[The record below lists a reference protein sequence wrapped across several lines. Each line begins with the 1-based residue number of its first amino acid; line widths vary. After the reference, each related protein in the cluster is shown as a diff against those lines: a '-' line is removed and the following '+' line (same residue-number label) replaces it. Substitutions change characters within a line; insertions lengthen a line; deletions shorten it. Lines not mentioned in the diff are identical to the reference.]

1 MADRRAPRGA
11 LSRERILDAALELI
25 DAHGIDAFSMRRLG
39 AHLGVDPMAVYHHI
53 GGKRAIV
60 LALVERVFAGFEV
73 PDTAGTWQRR
83 VRAWA
88 GAYREL
94 ALAHPGLVLQ
104 IVSDPEAVAIAA
116 MHVNE
121 PLVAALQEAGL
132 APATVVA
139 AINVAVDY
147 VHGAVLPA
155 AARPR
160 QPDHA
165 PASPRSGLGRPA
177 DERFP
182 AQRWLAAELGAGRRD
197 ADTFERGVD
206 VIVAGLDALRP
217 AGQAG
222 SGRRGRR
229 QRSSR

>member
-11 LSRERILDAALELI
+11 LSRERILDAAMELI

-60 LALVERVFAGFEV
+60 LALVERVFAGFQV
-73 PDTAGTWQRR
+73 PDTAGTWQER

-88 GAYREL
+88 RAYREL

-104 IVSDPEAVAIAA
+104 IVSDPQAVAIAA
-116 MHVNE
+116 MHANE
-121 PLVAALQEAGL
+121 PLVAALKEAGL

-139 AINVAVDY
+139 AINVTVDY

-155 AARPR
+155 AARDR
-160 QPDHA
+160 RPDHA
-165 PASPRSGLGRPA
+165 PPSGRPERGRPA

-182 AQRWLAAELGAGRRD
+182 AQRWLAAELGEDRED
-197 ADTFERGVD
+197 AEGFERGVD

-217 AGQAG
+217 AGRVGAG
-222 SGRRGRR
+222 GRGRR
-229 QRSSR
+229 QRRSR